1 MSRSVSVVVYADRPP
16 QELSATLASLD
27 AQTMPTP
34 EVQVILAT
42 GSGDLARRLDRYAQF
57 RPNVVVHHNDG
68 PPEAS
73 KHGAAALAAGTWTL
87 VLGPSVMERRARVL
101 PEALERLTG
110 YATEHDLDRLTGR
123 VSYRSAAGI
132 LDGLF
137 TDSAVWS
144 GDAPDRPEPFVLY
157 RTSVLTDPRRHT
169 RRGGVLADYPSLYVD
184 PHRSNT
190 PPITRSGVDAEWV
203 DGRLRVEV
211 TLRAEM
217 AAAGDRRLHDQ
228 RLRFAVHHPAT
239 GLDFWLP
246 TDAPTPVDPEADVRV
261 ARTEIDPRRAAL
273 GGPLADGIWE
283 LWVSVIAPDHTG
295 CRLRIPAAAASS
307 AVIDGM
313 LVATARHA
321 DGLAIDVGATRYPAL
336 GVLPADGADVSES
349 RRGSLGTLMVPELH
363 VVGDAR
369 IRGRLLLR
377 DTPAPATL
385 VCAENEARVECF
397 LSGWAGTS
405 PLSVAFGGAKPAE
418 TGLSLRIEA
427 SGSMAII
434 PTAPLRRSRPIRA
447 IAPDHPTPRQP
458 QHRPKPPPTALT
470 RLRHRIPGFLEPA
483 AQRLSHN
490 PAVRAFYRRV
500 NRSLRGR
507 T

>member
-27 AQTMPTP
+27 AQTMPAADI
-34 EVQVILAT
+34 QVILAT

-73 KHGAAALAAGTWTL
+73 KHGAAALASGTWTL

-101 PEALERLTG
+101 PETLERLTA
-110 YATEHDLDRLTGR
+110 YADEHDLDRLTGR
-123 VSYRSAAGI
+123 VSYRSPAGI

-137 TDSAVWS
+137 TDNAVWS

-157 RTSVLTDPRRHT
+157 RTAVLTDPRRHT

-190 PPITRSGVDAEWV
+190 PPITRSGVTVEWV
-203 DGRLRVEV
+203 DGTLRLEV
-211 TLRAEM
+211 TLRSE
-217 AAAGDRRLHDQ
+217 AAALAERRLQDQ

-246 TDAPTPVDPEADVRV
+246 TESPVSDDPEADVRV
-261 ARTEIDPRRAAL
+261 ARTEFDPRRAAL
-273 GGPLADGIWE
+273 GGPLADGLWE
-283 LWVSVIAPDHTG
+283 LWISVIGADHTG
-295 CRLRIPAAAASS
+295 CRLRIPAADAPS
-307 AVIDGM
+307 AVLDGM

-321 DGLAIDVGATRYPAL
+321 DGFAVDIGATRYPVL
-336 GVLPADGADVSES
+336 GALPADGTAVTES
-349 RRGSLGTLMVPELH
+349 DRGSLGTLTVPDLH

-369 IRGRLLLR
+369 IRGRLLQR

-385 VCAENEARVECF
+385 VCADGQARVECY
-397 LSGWAGTS
+397 LTGLAGTS

-418 TGLSLRIEA
+418 TGLSLRIEPT
-427 SGSMAII
+427 GSMTII
-434 PTAPLRRSRPIRA
+434 PTGQPKRSRPIRVTQ
-447 IAPDHPTPRQP
+447 PEPTPRQVR
-458 QHRPKPPPTALT
+458 HRPKPPPTVLT
-470 RLRHRIPGFLEPA
+470 KLRHRIPGFLEPA
-483 AQRLSHN
+483 AKRLSHN
-490 PAVRAFYRRV
+490 SAARAFYRRV